1 MLEFRNVTF
10 KYPDGTRVLN
20 GLSFSV
26 EEKEFIYIIGPTGA
40 GKSTI
45 GKLISSEIVPNSG
58 TVMFYSINVGK
69 LRKRKIPMYRRQ
81 LGVIYQDFK
90 LLNDRTCLENI
101 IFVLEM
107 TDRKRSE
114 CLARARTVLRM
125 VNLSDKANKFPGDLS
140 GGERQRLAIARAI
153 ANRPKLLVCD
163 EPTAN
168 LDPDMSEEIMNI
180 VEKISRETGTAV
192 IFITHSSLL
201 VNERRKRTIVLNGGT
216 VSADLKEGGYL
227 SHNDSVR
234 KVYEQEEME
243 ETKLLT
249 NLMSRE
255 INIENL
261 SEEQKDSVLR
271 RLLNE
276 RNSKEE
282 Q

>member
-58 TVMFYSINVGK
+58 TVMFYNINVGK

-81 LGVIYQDFK
+81 LGVIYHDFK
-90 LLNDRTCLENI
+90 LLNDRTCLENT

-107 TDRKRSE
+107 TDIKRSE
-114 CLARARTVLRM
+114 CLVRARTVLRM

-180 VEKISRETGTAV
+180 VEKINRETGTAV
-192 IFITHSSLL
+192 IFITHNSLL

-234 KVYEQEEME
+234 KVYE
-243 ETKLLT
+243 TKLLT

-255 INIENL
+255 ISIENL
-261 SEEQKDSVLR
+261 SEEQKDNMLR